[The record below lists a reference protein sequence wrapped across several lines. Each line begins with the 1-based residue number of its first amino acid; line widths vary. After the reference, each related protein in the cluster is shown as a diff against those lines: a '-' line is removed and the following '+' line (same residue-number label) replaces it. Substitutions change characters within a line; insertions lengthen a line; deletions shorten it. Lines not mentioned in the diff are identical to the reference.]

1 MKIGQLGIL
10 SRGVTYSPPED
21 LRSESDSTSIWLLRS
36 TNLQGGEIN
45 LDDVTIVAAHCAK
58 PNQRL
63 ANGDIAICTANGS
76 KALVG
81 KASLVCLPNPSQYVV
96 GAFCARMRPN
106 DGESPEFLAAL
117 FESGFYKSWIGRL
130 LAGTNINNLKP
141 SDIASCSI
149 RMPSSLAQR
158 NRLGEIF
165 SLSRLQIKTLDRLIA
180 AKREQKRGLMQQL
193 LTGKLRFPGFTEP
206 WKTVRLGDVAD
217 IDSELLPASTSPTFA
232 FHYIDLSSVNH
243 GDISAPDKSI
253 DFATAPSRARRVLRR
268 GDVLLST
275 VRPLLLGFGLL
286 DLAGGP
292 YIGSTGFAVIR
303 TEAEGDARFIFEWL
317 FSSAALRQM
326 HARTTGSSYPAL
338 GSADIYGLY
347 LPWPPSSERE
357 KIGALF
363 GAMTKELNLLAQ
375 QRAAF
380 AAQRRGL
387 MEKLL
392 SGEIDIQN
400 PKETAA

>member
-1 MKIGQLGIL
+1 MKNARFSTKKLGELATFRNGSAFKPTDWSPKGLVIIRIQNLNGSCNFNYFDGDL
-10 SRGVTYSPPED
+10 SRCVQVEASDLLFSWSGSRGTSFGAFRWEGESGVLNQHIFKVLPSPATNASF
-21 LRSESDSTSIWLLRS
+21 LFHLLRYA
-36 TNLQGGEIN
+36 T
-45 LDDVTIVAAHCAK
+45 
-58 PNQRL
+58 
-63 ANGDIAICTANGS
+63 
-76 KALVG
+76 
-81 KASLVCLPNPSQYVV
+81 
-96 GAFCARMRPN
+96 
-106 DGESPEFLAAL
+106 AAL
-117 FESGFYKSWIGRL
+117 ESQAHGGAGLVHIKKSVLTDFEVRFPVDPRDQLAMAHILNLAESVQRSSEKL
-130 LAGTNINNLKP
+130 L
-141 SDIASCSI
+141 
-149 RMPSSLAQR
+149 
-158 NRLGEIF
+158 
-165 SLSRLQIKTLDRLIA
+165 A
-180 AKREQKRGLMQQL
+180 AKRAQKRGLMQQL

-232 FHYIDLSSVNH
+232 FHYIDLSSVNY

-303 TEAEGDARFIFEWL
+303 TEAKGDARFIFEWL

-338 GSADIYGLY
+338 GSADIHGLY
-347 LPWPPSSERE
+347 LPWPSSSERE

-363 GAMTKELNLLAQ
+363 GAMTKELNLLEQ